1 MSTSGTEKV
10 LGGTTYKRYP
20 DPASP
25 GTPNAYGLYPW
36 SVFKAPICNFT
47 APDTITPVPDLNNV
61 SYVDLLLF
69 TSDIPAILELR
80 ATDTNTNL
88 QFSAGAA
95 NTLGVNF
102 LNTAPGGVGIFATI
116 PVQGKVLSGYTAGE
130 GIFCTGFPAQGNV
143 VPPGTE
149 GAATYTEVFC
159 IANSPVIASP
169 VSSLL
174 VAYNQSAANGFSPVP
189 IIIAYDEYT
198 AAIRDAGN
206 LITLSDGSLYQ
217 VVGLWRQN

>member
-1 MSTSGTEKV
+1 MATQGTQKV

-25 GTPNAYGLYPW
+25 GTANASGLYPW
-36 SVFKAPICNFT
+36 SVFKAPICEFT
-47 APDTITPVPDLNNV
+47 APDTLIQLSGLSAVA
-61 SYVDLLLF
+61 YVDLLLF

-80 ATDTNTNL
+80 ATNTTTKL
-88 QFSAGAA
+88 QFSAEAA

-102 LNTAPGGVGIFATI
+102 LSTAPGGGTFATI
-116 PVQGKVLSGYTAGE
+116 PVQGKVLSGYTLVT
-130 GIFCTGFPAQGNV
+130 GIFCTGFPARGTAV
-143 VPPGTE
+143 SPGGGE
-149 GAATYTEVFC
+149 AAQAYEEVFC
-159 IANSPVIASP
+159 IANSPIIASP

-174 VAYNQSAANGFSPVP
+174 LAYNQPAANAFSPVP
-189 IIIAYDEYT
+189 IIIGFIEYT

-217 VVGLWRQN
+217 VVGLWNQP

>member
-1 MSTSGTEKV
+1 MSQGTEKI
-10 LGGTTYKRYP
+10 LGGTAYKRYP

-25 GTPNAYGLYPW
+25 GTANAQGLYPW
-36 SVFKAPICNFT
+36 SAFTATVCNFT
-47 APDTITPVPDLNNV
+47 TPDTITPTIDLNNV

-95 NTLGVNF
+95 NTLGVDF
-102 LNTAPGGVGIFATI
+102 LTTAPGGGTLATI
-116 PVQGKVLSGYTAGE
+116 PIQGKVLSGYTADT

-169 VSSLL
+169 VSALSL
-174 VAYNQSAANGFSPVP
+174 AYKQSTSSGFSPVP

-206 LITLSDGSLYQ
+206 IISLTSDGSLYQ
-217 VVGLWRQN
+217 VVGLWRN

>member
-1 MSTSGTEKV
+1 MATQGTEKV
-10 LGGTTYKRYP
+10 FGGTPYKRYP

-25 GTPNAYGLYPW
+25 GTANAQGLYPW
-36 SVFKAPICNFT
+36 SVFKAPICEFT
-47 APDTITPVPDLNNV
+47 APDILIPLSGLSAV

-80 ATDTNTNL
+80 ATNTNTNL

-102 LNTAPGGVGIFATI
+102 LTTAPGGGTFATI
-116 PVQGKVLSGYTAGE
+116 SAQGKVLSGYTAGA
-130 GIFCTGFPAQGNV
+130 GIFCTGFPARGTV
-143 VPPGTE
+143 VSPGGGE
-149 GAATYTEVFC
+149 DAQAYTEVFC

-169 VSSLL
+169 VSSLSL
-174 VAYNQSAANGFSPVP
+174 AYNQSTANGFSPVP
-189 IIIAYDEYT
+189 VIIGFLEYT

-206 LITLSDGSLYQ
+206 LITRSDGSLYQ
-217 VVGLWRQN
+217 VVGLWNQP

>member
-1 MSTSGTEKV
+1 MATQGTEKI

-25 GTPNAYGLYPW
+25 GTANAQGLYPW
-36 SVFKAPICNFT
+36 SVFKAPICNFNGT
-47 APDTITPVPDLNNV
+47 DTITPTIDLNNV

-102 LNTAPGGVGIFATI
+102 LTTAPGGGTFATI
-116 PVQGKVLSGYTAGE
+116 PVQGKVLSGYTAGA

-149 GAATYTEVFC
+149 GVATYTEVFC

-169 VSSLL
+169 VSSLSL
-174 VAYNQSAANGFSPVP
+174 AYKQSTANGFSPVP
-189 IIIAYDEYT
+189 VIIAYDEYT

-206 LITLSDGSLYQ
+206 IISLTPDGELYQ